1 MKVIMTGGGTGGH
14 IYPAIAIADKIKEKS
29 PFSEILFIGVQRG
42 KESELVP
49 AAGYNIEFIKVH
61 GLDRKNIFGNIAVAK
76 EYMQARKD
84 SGKIIREFSP
94 DAVIG
99 TGGYVCA
106 PALKAAHLQGIRT
119 FIQEQNAMPGLANK
133 MMEKHA
139 EKVFLGFE
147 EAGKGFRYPDKHI
160 VTGNP
165 VRKEFFSVDKK
176 KAKEE
181 ARKELGIKQ
190 QDFVLLAFGGSQG
203 AGRINK
209 SMIRVIEKYNGQGNI
224 QIFFATGSYYHMPVM
239 NELGEKG
246 IRLKE
251 NVNVLSYINDM
262 HKYLKAADLV
272 ISRSGAITVSEI
284 AVCGKPS
291 ILIPSPIVTGDHQTF
306 NAKVLSDKGAAILME
321 EKNMTE
327 EALEQEIEKL
337 RKDKETLSKMAK
349 SAEKCAPVDA
359 AEMICHYISGLEQI

>member
-29 PFSEILFIGVQRG
+29 PSSEIMFIGVKRG
-42 KESELVP
+42 KENELVP
-49 AAGYNIEFIKVH
+49 AAGYKIEFIKVH
-61 GLDRKNIFGNIAVAK
+61 GLDRKNLFRNINVSR
-76 EYMQARKD
+76 EYLQARKD
-84 SGKIIREFSP
+84 AGKIIKQFCP

-106 PALKAAHLQGIRT
+106 PALKAAHLQGIKT
-119 FIQEQNAMPGLANK
+119 YIQEQNAMPGLANR
-133 MMEKHA
+133 MMEKHV

-147 EAGKGFRYPDKHI
+147 EAGKGFKYPDKHI

-165 VRKEFFSVDKK
+165 VRKEFFSADKK
-176 KAKEE
+176 EAKKE

-190 QDFVLLAFGGSQG
+190 KDFVLLAFGGSQG

-209 SMIRVIEKYNGQGNI
+209 SMISVIEKYNGRENM

-251 NVNVLSYINDM
+251 NVNVISYINDM
-262 HKYLKAADLV
+262 HKYLNAADLV

-306 NAKVLSDKGAAILME
+306 NAKVLSEKGAAILME
-321 EKNMTE
+321 EKNMRE
-327 EALEQEIEKL
+327 ETLEQEIEKL
-337 RKDKETLSKMAK
+337 IKDDEALSKMAK

-359 AEMICHYISGLEQI
+359 AEMICHYIADREQI